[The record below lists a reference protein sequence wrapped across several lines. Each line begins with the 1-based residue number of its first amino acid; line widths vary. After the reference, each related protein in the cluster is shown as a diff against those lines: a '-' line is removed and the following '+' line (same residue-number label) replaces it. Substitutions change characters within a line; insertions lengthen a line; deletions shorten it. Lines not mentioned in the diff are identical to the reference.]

1 MTPLNQP
8 GCTFDFQ
15 RYTPAVSKASKV
27 HPGRFKGVHG
37 RCPNGVR
44 MYLYRASGRLDAVPA
59 ARRAPPGA
67 ATKVKTI
74 FYLSVGRRREAT
86 AAAWGAPPEG
96 PKGPSGA
103 PQAAAGAFA
112 PPADGQIEKSFL
124 SFVAR
129 PPLSARAP
137 RQKHKKGRR
146 RIWKDMLG

>member
-74 FYLSVGRRREAT
+74 FYLSVGRGREAT
-86 AAAWGAPPEG
+86 AAAWGAPPRARRARAG
-96 PKGPSGA
+96 PP
-103 PQAAAGAFA
+103 
-112 PPADGQIEKSFL
+112 
-124 SFVAR
+124 R
-129 PPLSARAP
+129 PPPEHSRRRPTDKSKRAFYPLSRAHLSLP
-137 RQKHKKGRR
+137 GRR
-146 RIWKDMLG
+146 GKSTKKDDVVFGKIC